1 LGAVQRVSGNAGAPL
16 RIVWWPVVTVVGAR
30 GFGGTMIDSSGDGMR
45 GDVVSAAL
53 RRISDD
59 LASRFTGQF
68 PREAVER
75 CVDESYQSLDQTA
88 RIKQFLPVFT
98 RRLAVERLAA
108 LAENGSD
115 HRDRH

>member
-1 LGAVQRVSGNAGAPL
+1 MTDSSVD
-16 RIVWWPVVTVVGAR
+16 GAR
-30 GFGGTMIDSSGDGMR
+30 SDA
-45 GDVVSAAL
+45 VSAAL

-59 LASRFTGQF
+59 LASRFTGQLS
-68 PREAVER
+68 REAVER

-115 HRDRH
+115 RRDQH